1 MRSCDATFR
10 FNLKRNPVRRIFL
23 LGSASFCVVVF
34 ELTLFALTFFLKK
47 ISDIRRLARPT
58 EAGCQTII
66 ASGDSRMEKC
76 TKARPASWRVQ
87 YICIREITISKIVL
101 HLTSPRSF
109 EFYPLPGFAGL
120 LLFDLRCRSGEIP
133 YVNFRRKQQ
142 RAT

>member
-1 MRSCDATFR
+1 MVIIA
-10 FNLKRNPVRRIFL
+10 NYLI
-23 LGSASFCVVVF
+23 GSTSFCVVVF
-34 ELTLFALTFFLKK
+34 EPTLCALTVLLKK
-47 ISDIRRLARPT
+47 ISDIRRIARPT

-87 YICIREITISKIVL
+87 CKCIREIIITRIVL

-120 LLFDLRCRSGEIP
+120 FLFDLRCRSAEISN
-133 YVNFRRKQQ
+133 VNFRRKQQ